1 MIKFCKKCAMA
12 STRLGLTFDKNGI
25 CSACKKTE
33 EYNKTDWNKR
43 WKELEILCD
52 KHRDPK
58 KEYNCLI
65 GVSGGK
71 DSHFIVGLFKENL
84 NMNPIGFMVDNGS
97 WTKTG
102 RDNFYNLSERFDIDI
117 LNFTSKRK
125 TMREKTLQGFIEECW
140 PSKYWDKILYE
151 EPLKIAQKLG
161 INLVVWGENTA
172 IQRGSEW
179 ADIPDAKEMMLDQNH
194 REFYKEIDFI
204 FTSYYVPWNR
214 WVNVNYAIKNGFKT
228 LEQEWVRWG
237 LEDFPYQ
244 QIDTIGY
251 LCNNYCKFIKFGFG
265 TVTELCCD
273 AVRSGKMTRKEALKM
288 IKENDWKV
296 DPYMVSDFCQGLKI
310 TKKEFW
316 EVIDQFANKDLLY
329 KAEDGYW
336 KLKEE
341 FLK

>member
-1 MIKFCKKCAMA
+1 MKNCKKCAMA
-12 STRLGLTFDKNGI
+12 STRLGLTFDEDGI

-33 EYNKTDWNKR
+33 EYNKTDWSKR
-43 WKELEILCD
+43 WLELEDLCK
-52 KHRDPK
+52 KHRDPTK
-58 KEYNCLI
+58 DYDCLI

-71 DSHFIVGLFKENL
+71 DSHFIVGLFKEKL

-102 RDNFYNLSERFDIDI
+102 RDNFFNLSERFDIDI

-125 TMREKTLQGFIEECW
+125 TMKEQTLKGFIEECW

-161 INLVVWGENTA
+161 INLVIWGENTA

-179 ADIPDAKEMMLDQNH
+179 ADIPDAKEMMLNQENRKLYED
-194 REFYKEIDFI
+194 IDFI

-214 WVNVNYAIKNGFKT
+214 WVNVKYAIENGFKT
-228 LEQEWVRWG
+228 LEYEWIRWG

-273 AVRSGKMTRKEALKM
+273 AVRSGKMTHEEAIEM
-288 IKENDWKV
+288 IKENDWKI
-296 DPYMVSDFCQGLKI
+296 DPYMVADFCEGLEI
-310 TKKEFW
+310 TRKKFW
-316 EVIDQFANKDLLY
+316 NIIDKFANKDILF
-329 KAEDGYW
+329 KDKDGYW
-336 KLKEE
+336 KVKEG
-341 FLK
+341 LIK